1 MFIFMPKTRD
11 YVEYKITNGVTQE
24 IDSTEHICSNSI
36 CSNSI
41 CSNSICS
48 NSICKKINPI
58 EKRLYPDDIIDKTGV
73 IMESPYM
80 NKTDIPGI
88 LIITGKT
95 YGRVSKKVSNSR
107 YYYKCIPND
116 KRLPCVLLPYQ
127 EKKQGFSKHKI
138 NLYVLFRLN
147 LWRGKHPTGILNN
160 VIGVVDD
167 RVNYYEYEL
176 HCKNLSISIKKF
188 TKEIDKATKKQKD
201 PCYVTHSL
209 DNSLEDRRDRYIFSI
224 DPPETRDIDDAMG
237 IITSNE
243 TPNTKTIS
251 IYIANV
257 PYWLSM
263 LELWEFISMRPS
275 TVYLPRANIN
285 MLPKKLSEN
294 LISLIENNDRVA
306 FVMDIEINTAENSIG
321 NISFTTAKINVKK
334 NFSYEEKLLLK
345 CQDYKEIL
353 RITKALQAKPNN
365 LQKYKYVEEIRD
377 SHDVVEYYMIMMNH
391 MCAERLYSHK
401 CGIYRTVSTNTKT
414 DADKTINQP
423 NVDKELQ
430 KFINIWKYTSSR
442 YSLYDEHTGHDI
454 VAGGIDKYAQITSP
468 IRRLCDIVNMAE
480 LQIRL
485 GKLVET
491 ESMRQTID
499 KITDDIDNVNVLSK
513 NVRKVQSSCKLL
525 NYCLDMG
532 EDNNVVEGYIIDII
546 EKSDIA
552 EYSIYVPSLG
562 LITKIK
568 KQLQEENSYIEY
580 NLYEKYKFGVCVFTD
595 EHSFH
600 KKIRLVFR

>member
-1 MFIFMPKTRD
+1 
-11 YVEYKITNGVTQE
+11 
-24 IDSTEHICSNSI
+24 
-36 CSNSI
+36 
-41 CSNSICS
+41 
-48 NSICKKINPI
+48 
-58 EKRLYPDDIIDKTGV
+58 
-73 IMESPYM
+73 MESPYM

-95 YGRVSKKVSNSR
+95 YGRVSKKVNNSR

-127 EKKQGFSKHKI
+127 EKKQGFLKHKI

-147 LWRGKHPTGILNN
+147 LWTDKHPTGILNN
-160 VIGVVDD
+160 VVGGVDE
-167 RVNYYEYEL
+167 RVNYYDYEL

-188 TKEIDKATKKQKD
+188 TKEVDKATKKQKD

-237 IITSNE
+237 IITSKE

-257 PYWLSM
+257 PYWISR
-263 LELWEFISMRPS
+263 LELWDFITMRPS
-275 TVYLPRANIN
+275 TVYLPHANIN

-294 LISLIENNDRVA
+294 LISLIENNDRVV
-306 FVMDIEINTAENSIG
+306 FVMDIEINTANNSID

-334 NFSYEEKLLLK
+334 NFSYGSGRDLMRCKA
-345 CQDYKEIL
+345 YKEIL
-353 RITKALQAKPNN
+353 KTTIGLHKEAHLQK
-365 LQKYKYVEEIRD
+365 KYKYVEEIRD

-442 YSLYDEHTGHDI
+442 YSLYDQHTGHDI

-499 KITDDIDNVNVLSK
+499 KITDEIDNVNILSK

-568 KQLQEENSYIEY
+568 KQFQEENSYIEY